1 MPAGLSADKGSMACL
16 ERGQE
21 AVLLGLRIV
30 SRKTKQNK
38 TLYTKSEQAVQ
49 AAQQQPRRGFAWI
62 ADSLGWSMAGVPSRL
77 CRRGWGLSE
86 VPVSTV
92 VSFDIIL

>member
-1 MPAGLSADKGSMACL
+1 MPAGLSADKGSVACL
-16 ERGQE
+16 EKGQE

-30 SRKTKQNK
+30 SRKTKQDK
-38 TLYTKSEQAVQ
+38 TLYTKGEQAVQ
-49 AAQQQPRRGFAWI
+49 GAQQPRRGFAWI
-62 ADSLGWSMAGVPSRL
+62 ADRVGWSMAGVPSRL